1 MTRSSR
7 TLYLPSVI
15 MGLVLIALPMDIH
28 LTRRLINYLFRQF
41 HVVPKVKVWKLA
53 AMTSKGYQ
61 VLSHVGKSFHCTII
75 SVDPSWQLWTLLKK
89 IRELVTGLIE
99 TNAFFELGSIGNW
112 VCLSSS

>member
-28 LTRRLINYLFRQF
+28 LTRRLINYLSRQF

-75 SVDPSWQLWTLLKK
+75 SVDPSSK
-89 IRELVTGLIE
+89 
-99 TNAFFELGSIGNW
+99 
-112 VCLSSS
+112 